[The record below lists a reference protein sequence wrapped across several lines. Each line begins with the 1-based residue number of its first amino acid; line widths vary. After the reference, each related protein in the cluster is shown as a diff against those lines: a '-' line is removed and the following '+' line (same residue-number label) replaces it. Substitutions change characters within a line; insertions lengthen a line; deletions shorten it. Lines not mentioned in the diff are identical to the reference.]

1 MYNVKTIHR
10 EASLAQ
16 TNKRVSPSIALPHSM
31 QTVLLPENK
40 PREVGNL
47 VTEVKLLMRNMDA

>member
-1 MYNVKTIHR
+1 VRWAVAGTLNEQLVR
-10 EASLAQ
+10 
-16 TNKRVSPSIALPHSM
+16 PAL